1 MLDRPVQ
8 PHCDSRRAT
17 GIPLRLLLDKRDHFL
32 PDNMSRFFE
41 QTAIEPT
48 ARFYKEAE
56 VIWQAVSEET
66 WVELDNYIEEIRQR
80 CIQIEIRLRQRASWN
95 MFTSE
100 ARAAWRDSWQFY
112 YGKDSLWTEYR
123 AIVRHSGYSIH
134 FLREKYISQ
143 FNAKHPEL
151 DPPLRQ
157 SDKLTHRL
165 SGLPS
170 FKRDYVAYLRREG
183 FEPARCS
190 GLFEDAL
197 AHVKRRGGIHFD
209 DRATPDFDVTVDG
222 RAHALPKDGD
232 ILGLPSLLPP
242 PRHSP
247 LTAGDGRRTPLT
259 TLDTCT

>member
-32 PDNMSRFFE
+32 PGDMSRFFE
-41 QTAIEPT
+41 ETAIEPT

-66 WVELDNYIEEIRQR
+66 WVELDNYVEEIRHR
-80 CIQIEIRLRQRASWN
+80 CNHIIIRLRQRASWN

-100 ARAAWRDSWQFY
+100 ARAAWRDSWQFCLRE
-112 YGKDSLWTEYR
+112 GQL
-123 AIVRHSGYSIH
+123 HLMQPIH

-170 FKRDYVAYLRREG
+170 FKGDYVAYLRREG
-183 FEPARCS
+183 FEPARCF

-209 DRATPDFDVTVDG
+209 DRPTPDFDVLVDG
-222 RAHALPKDGD
+222 RAHALPKDRD
-232 ILGLPSLLPP
+232 ILGLPAVLPP
-242 PRHSP
+242 PRHLP
-247 LTAGDGRRTPLT
+247 VTGDGRWTPLT
-259 TLDTCT
+259 TLNTCT